1 MKKNF
6 IGNEKAV
13 FFRGGMAL
21 GDPDLLREVISS
33 PPMNTLVSAPSDAM
47 IIKQR
52 WKLKDGSDEFKM
64 DLVGLEDERSLLSRV
79 LYKNHNRFHKRR
91 NTHRRWFFQGE
102 IGLKGGKGTKGA

>member
-1 MKKNF
+1 M
-6 IGNEKAV
+6 
-13 FFRGGMAL
+13 

-64 DLVGLEDERSLLSRV
+64 DLAGLEDERSLLSRV
-79 LYKNHNRFHKRR
+79 LYKNHNRFHNDPGYKDLRLL
-91 NTHRRWFFQGE
+91 E
-102 IGLKGGKGTKGA
+102 KSLLKLLAHNFSRSISTFLTYLPNLHT